1 MADMGKASC
10 MAMILGQSLIVDNWK
25 VVAMGLVAL
34 LLFVF
39 AVVFINF
46 GMIWIRALFSGAK
59 VTFTELIALRL
70 RRVPVGLVVDSRIT
84 AVKSGL
90 DITID
95 DLSTHYLAGGNI
107 EMVVLALIASQKA
120 GIHLDYDRACAID
133 LATKGTGKTVLEAVK
148 TSVNPK
154 VIDCPSPAPGKNTID
169 AVAKDGIVIK
179 ARARVTVRTNLDR
192 FVGGAT
198 EETIIA
204 RVGEGIVTTI
214 GSSQSY
220 KDVLENPD
228 RISKTVLDKAL
239 DSNTAFEILSIDIA
253 DVDVGENVGAKLQAE
268 QAEANKLIAQAQAEV
283 RRAAAVALE
292 QENVARVQEMR
303 SRLVEAEAQV
313 PLAIADA
320 FRSGHLGVMD
330 YYRLRNVQADT
341 GMRESIAGVNTS
353 VSPSKPPGA

>member
-1 MADMGKASC
+1 MKPNLIELADLPSMGVIIAGVVLLVVLVLGI
-10 MAMILGQSLIVDNWK
+10 ILL
-25 VVAMGLVAL
+25 
-34 LLFVF
+34 
-39 AVVFINF
+39 NF
-46 GMIWIRALFSGAK
+46 GMIYIRALFSGAK
-59 VTFTELIALRL
+59 AKISELIALRL
-70 RRVPVGLVVDSRIT
+70 RRVPVGLIVDNRIT

-90 DITID
+90 DISID
-95 DLSTHYLAGGNI
+95 DLSTHFMAGGNV
-107 EMVVLALIASQKA
+107 EMVVQALIAARKA
-120 GIHLDYDRACAID
+120 GIHLVFDRACAID

-154 VIDCPSPAPGKNTID
+154 VIDAPNPSSGKTTIEG
-169 AVAKDGIVIK
+169 VAKDGIIIK

-214 GSSQSY
+214 GTANSY

-253 DVDVGENVGAKLQAE
+253 DVFVGENVGAKLQAE

-292 QENVARVQEMR
+292 QEMLARVQEMR
-303 SRLVEAEAQV
+303 ARVVEAEAQV
-313 PLAIADA
+313 PLAMAEA
-320 FRSGHLGVMD
+320 FRVGHLGVMD
-330 YYRLRNVQADT
+330 YYRMRNIQADT
-341 GMRESIAGVNTS
+341 GMRESIGGSGT
-353 VSPSKPPGA
+353 PGPQPK